1 MDSLMPS
8 MPRADADVAPALSR
22 DRIVAGRARGG
33 SVLGFAWRPL
43 IAASVLVATDW
54 LAVFGCLAACWLMRN
69 GPVLRLVPTL
79 GPLLPFSRY
88 IRDLYGLTPWILA
101 FAEAR
106 LYTRRALFWDETRQV
121 LRAATLAA
129 VLVVFLSFAEH
140 TAETLSRLVIAGVW
154 LSSLVALPVT
164 RYNTKRLLLKAGLW
178 GKRVLILG
186 AGETGAQ
193 VYDRIQANPV
203 FGYEPVAFVDD
214 DPHKIGEQQRGLV
227 VRGPL
232 SAIPELVRELAVK
245 DVVVAMPRLP
255 REQLLHVISLCEGHV
270 ESIRVV
276 PDMFGLASVGVE
288 TEDLD
293 GVLLLHMRWNLAK
306 PWNQALKRAFD
317 LLVATTGG
325 VLLAPVLA
333 VAALAIRLDSP
344 GSVLFLQERIGRGRS
359 LFRCVKFRTMYVDN
373 AERLDAYL
381 AHHPESRA
389 EWEHFAKLKSFD
401 PRVTRV
407 GRLLRRVSLDELP
420 QLVNVFRKQ
429 MSLVGPRPYLPS
441 ETERMGDF
449 AETILKAPPGITGLW
464 QVSGRNKLTFE
475 QRLRLDEYYVRNWSL
490 WMDVVVLVK
499 TIRAVMRRDGA
510 Y

>member
-1 MDSLMPS
+1 MLHS
-8 MPRADADVAPALSR
+8 PRVDVDAGLARGREIAPAR
-22 DRIVAGRARGG
+22 TAWRGTL
-33 SVLGFAWRPL
+33 LGFAWRPL
-43 IAASVLVATDW
+43 IAASVLIVTDW
-54 LAVFGCLAACWLMRN
+54 LAVLGCLAVSWLVRN
-69 GPVLRLVPTL
+69 GPGLRLFPTL
-79 GPLLPFSRY
+79 GPLLPFSAY
-88 IRDLYGLTPWILA
+88 VLNLYGLVPWLLA

-106 LYTRRALFWDETRQV
+106 LYTRRALFWDETRQM

-129 VLVVFLSFAEH
+129 VFAVFLSFVGRATES
-140 TAETLSRLVIAGVW
+140 LSRLVIAGMW
-154 LSSLVALPVT
+154 MSTLVVLPVVH
-164 RYNTKRLLLKAGLW
+164 YYTKRLLFRAGLW

-186 AGETGAQ
+186 AGETGVQ
-193 VYDRIQANPV
+193 MYKRIRANPSL
-203 FGYEPVAFVDD
+203 GYEPVAFVDD
-214 DPHKIGEQQRGLV
+214 GRHKIGQQQSGLS

-232 SAIPELVRELAVK
+232 SSIPELVRELAVR

-255 REQLLHVISLCEGHV
+255 REQLLHVISTCEGHV

-276 PDMFGLASVGVE
+276 PDMFGVASVGVE

-317 LLVATTGG
+317 LIVATVTG
-325 VLLAPVLA
+325 VLLAPFVA
-333 VAALAIRLDSP
+333 VVALAIRLDSP
-344 GSVLFLQERIGRGRS
+344 GSVLLLQERIGRGRS
-359 LFRCVKFRTMYVDN
+359 PFRCLKFRTMYVDN
-373 AERLDAYL
+373 EERLRAYL
-381 AHHPESRA
+381 ARHPESRA
-389 EWEHFAKLKSFD
+389 EWEHFHKLKSFD

-407 GRLLRRVSLDELP
+407 GRLLRRISLDELP

-464 QVSGRNKLTFE
+464 QASGRNKLTFE

-490 WMDVVVLVK
+490 WMDAVVLVK
-499 TIRAVMRRDGA
+499 TVGAVLRRDGA